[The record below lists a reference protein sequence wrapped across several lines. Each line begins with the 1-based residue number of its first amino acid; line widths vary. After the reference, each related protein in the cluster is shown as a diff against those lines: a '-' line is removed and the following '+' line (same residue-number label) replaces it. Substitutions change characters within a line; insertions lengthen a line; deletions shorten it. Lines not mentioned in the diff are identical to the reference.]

1 MHAVGGVVGVEGAVG
16 AVCHGCVII
25 DIGDRIVFGV
35 DPYAAVEFGDS
46 PGCVGNRGIPIESGC
61 RQGGGKNHFYAC
73 RAGELAHGYDVAHGA
88 VGIVG
93 VGVFGAVVGG
103 GVEHYEFG
111 VQVYHVV
118 AETGEELVGALA
130 GYATADEMVVGEER
144 WVVARPEIGDG
155 IAHEHYATLR
165 KRQGGHAGV
174 VGCVTF
180 EVPPVFALCGRSAPG
195 SRRYGCQEHC
205 GCKNGKMSHL
215 LK

>member
-1 MHAVGGVVGVEGAVG
+1 M
-16 AVCHGCVII
+16 
-25 DIGDRIVFGV
+25 
-35 DPYAAVEFGDS
+35 
-46 PGCVGNRGIPIESGC
+46 
-61 RQGGGKNHFYAC
+61 
-73 RAGELAHGYDVAHGA
+73 AGFQYGYDVAHGA

-111 VQVYHVV
+111 AQVYHVV

-155 IAHEHYATLR
+155 IAHEHYAT
-165 KRQGGHAGV
+165 
-174 VGCVTF
+174 F
-180 EVPPVFALCGRSAPG
+180 EVPPLFALCGRSAPG